1 MKCRL
6 CSGRISPQAGF
17 EPATRWSAVGTAR
30 KPNLRPTTLPL
41 FSNLTRGSYGNR
53 QNVPRIK
60 TEQYSKPSLAR
71 FDPGTSPLLAMYFTT
86 ALFCK
91 LKYSDEIKI
100 YNESILN
107 TREDNTFSKQKQW
120 CIKIIIYAYFCL
132 FSASKVIMPYGKLIT
147 HWTTGGH
154 DMFITCP
161 AKSMHLEPFG
171 LSVHAFCGTGDENI
185 ITHLSFS
192 G

>member
-1 MKCRL
+1 
-6 CSGRISPQAGF
+6 
-17 EPATRWSAVGTAR
+17 
-30 KPNLRPTTLPL
+30 
-41 FSNLTRGSYGNR
+41 
-53 QNVPRIK
+53 
-60 TEQYSKPSLAR
+60 
-71 FDPGTSPLLAMYFTT
+71 MYFTS
-86 ALFCK
+86 ALFCN

-147 HWTTGGH
+147 RFTTGGH
-154 DMFITCP
+154 DIFITCP

-185 ITHLSFS
+185 IPTCRSAGNYYVPCRTFDS
-192 G
+192 KYIYWSVTNI

>member
-1 MKCRL
+1 M
-6 CSGRISPQAGF
+6 
-17 EPATRWSAVGTAR
+17 
-30 KPNLRPTTLPL
+30 
-41 FSNLTRGSYGNR
+41 
-53 QNVPRIK
+53 
-60 TEQYSKPSLAR
+60 PSLFGKNLSSSGIRTRDMVIRSWDRSEAK
-71 FDPGTSPLLAMYFTT
+71 S

-107 TREDNTFSKQKQW
+107 TRDDNTFSKQKQW

-147 HWTTGGH
+147 RFTTGGH
-154 DMFITCP
+154 IIFITCP

-171 LSVHAFCGTGDENI
+171 LSVHTFCGTGGTGDENI
-185 ITHLSFS
+185 IPTCRSADNYYILYFFYNFS
-192 G
+192 RKRRTSEWSLLKRFLTNV